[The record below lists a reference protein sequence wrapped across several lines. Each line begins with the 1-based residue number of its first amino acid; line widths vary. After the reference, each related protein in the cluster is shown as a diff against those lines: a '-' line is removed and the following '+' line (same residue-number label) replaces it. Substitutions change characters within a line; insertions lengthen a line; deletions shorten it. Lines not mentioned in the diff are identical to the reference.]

1 MNNFSFIVSNIVIS
15 TIEVLINL
23 LTENN
28 VITYMDEITALN
40 DIKEQLRSIEKEVR
54 TKNVHK

>member
-1 MNNFSFIVSNIVIS
+1 MNNFSFVVSNIVIN

>member
-1 MNNFSFIVSNIVIS
+1 MNNFSFIVSNIVIN

-28 VITYMDEITALN
+28 VITYMNEITALN

>member
-1 MNNFSFIVSNIVIS
+1 MNNFSFIVSNIVIN

>member
-1 MNNFSFIVSNIVIS
+1 MNNFSFGVSNIVIN